1 VTEAKT
7 APKKAAKKAAAPLAG
22 ESGFDWQAVYPGEEV
37 FVFTAS
43 DGKTV
48 GLAALGPTRKF
59 KAGEIRRARHLNEV
73 DQMFVV
79 LERVMNP
86 VALAISD
93 EFEDEDYGRMFGE
106 WSEWANTSSGES

>member
-1 VTEAKT
+1 MTE
-7 APKKAAKKAAAPLAG
+7 APKKAVKKAVKAPPKAG
-22 ESGFDWQAVYPGEEV
+22 EPGFDWSAEYPGEEV

-43 DGKTV
+43 DGSTV

-59 KAGEIRRARHLNEV
+59 KAGEIRKARHLNEV

-79 LERVMNP
+79 LERVASP
-86 VALAISD
+86 AALDVSD
-93 EFEDEDYGRMFGE
+93 EFGDDDYGRMFGE

>member
-1 VTEAKT
+1 MTVSKA
-7 APKKAAKKAAAPLAG
+7 APKKAVKKAPPKPG
-22 ESGFDWQAVYPGEEV
+22 EQGFDWQKEYPGEDV

-43 DGKTV
+43 TGVTV

-59 KAGEIRRARHLNEV
+59 KAGEIRKARHLNEI

-79 LERVMNP
+79 IERVASP
-86 VALAISD
+86 TALALSD

-106 WSEWANTSSGES
+106 WSEWANTSAGES